1 LGITAIQIKKLDRYV
16 QKYALF
22 KQKNRDQY
30 PSMEYR
36 EHTEMTMQTVRTSQE
51 RGYADHGWLRS
62 FHSFSFA
69 DYFDPKNVQF
79 GALRVINEDRV
90 AAGGG
95 FGTHPHRDME
105 IISYVLEGE
114 LEHRDSMGTGSIIRP
129 GDVQRMSAGT
139 GIQHSERNPSR
150 DHGAHFLQIWIR
162 PDQVGLKPEYEQKTF
177 SDEEKRGRLRL
188 IVSGDGAEG
197 SVRMHQD
204 ARIYAG
210 LFDGS
215 ERAELAI
222 ARGRRVYV
230 HLVRGKLTVN
240 GTQLSGGDALTH
252 SDVTQLSL
260 GDGVEAEVLVFDLP
274 GT

>member
-1 LGITAIQIKKLDRYV
+1 
-16 QKYALF
+16 
-22 KQKNRDQY
+22 
-30 PSMEYR
+30 
-36 EHTEMTMQTVRTSQE
+36 
-51 RGYADHGWLRS
+51 
-62 FHSFSFA
+62 
-69 DYFDPKNVQF
+69 
-79 GALRVINEDRV
+79 V

-114 LEHRDSMGTGSIIRP
+114 LEHRDSMGTGSVIRP

-150 DHGAHFLQIWIR
+150 DRGVHFLQIWIR

-177 SDEEKRGRLRL
+177 SDDEKRGRLRL
-188 IVSGDGAEG
+188 IVSRDGADG
-197 SVRMHQD
+197 SVRVHQD
-204 ARIYAG
+204 TRIYAG
-210 LFDGS
+210 LFDGA
-215 ERAELAI
+215 ERADLRI

-230 HLVRGKLTVN
+230 HLVRGKLSVN

-252 SDVTQLSL
+252 TDVTRIELH
-260 GDGVEAEVLVFDLP
+260 DGTDAEVLVFDLP